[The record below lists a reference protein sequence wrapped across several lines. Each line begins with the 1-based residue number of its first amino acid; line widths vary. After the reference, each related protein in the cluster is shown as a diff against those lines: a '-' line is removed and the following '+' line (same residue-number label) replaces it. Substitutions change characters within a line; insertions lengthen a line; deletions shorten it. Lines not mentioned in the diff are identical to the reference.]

1 METTK
6 QKNELL
12 FCLEAVGCLLIVF
25 IHCSSYPGVAGD
37 FVNLAGHLPVP
48 LFYAVSGFYL
58 YAPEDAPA
66 RKKARLAGKVRHIFR
81 LTVVSTVLYLAYQF
95 ASRRLLEGAS
105 FKGMLM
111 EYFNPREL
119 VMLLVFDRVTFAP
132 HLWFVYGLFTVYLV
146 LYALTCSGS
155 RWADWILRSRWFPF
169 ALAVGGMVLR
179 FAAFFSSWEI
189 SYFSVAD
196 VAFYRNWLF
205 MGLPFVLMG
214 QVLRAGASRIRDCS
228 DGVLWGITLGG
239 ILLMIGEWQ
248 LYLKVHAT
256 YPEVYIGS
264 ILIVAGLFGLALKH
278 PVWGKNT
285 VVARFGAACSM
296 PVYILHLMAFWLL
309 NSVYVAA
316 GGDRQAPWY
325 FWGKPLLSFVLS
337 ALLSAVYLGLTRAL
351 ARGNEK

>member
-1 METTK
+1 MLAKRIVPCLDVRDGRVVKGK
-6 QKNELL
+6 QFKHIQDVDDPVKLGKFYSDQLADEL
-12 FCLEAVGCLLIVF
+12 VF
-25 IHCSSYPGVAGD
+25 YDITATH
-37 FVNLAGHLPVP
+37 
-48 LFYAVSGFYL
+48 
-58 YAPEDAPA
+58 E
-66 RKKARLAGKVRHIFR
+66 KRHIFID
-81 LTVVSTVLYLAYQF
+81 VVRAVAEAITI
-95 ASRRLLEGAS
+95 
-105 FKGMLM
+105 
-111 EYFNPREL
+111 P
-119 VMLLVFDRVTFAP
+119 
-132 HLWFVYGLFTVYLV
+132 FT
-146 LYALTCSGS
+146 
-155 RWADWILRSRWFPF
+155 I
-169 ALAVGGMVLR
+169 GGGI
-179 FAAFFSSWEI
+179 SSI
-189 SYFSVAD
+189 DDFH
-196 VAFYRNWLF
+196 
-205 MGLPFVLMG
+205 

-228 DGVLWGITLGG
+228 DGALWGITLGG

-325 FWGKPLLSFVLS
+325 FWGKPLFAFVLS